1 MQEEI
6 FVKKYC
12 TLISAGA
19 IALMLAACN
28 AEEEVDSSNA
38 AESESNTEQ
47 VSSDKNAADEATVK
61 KVSYLGNDYEVPE
74 KVDTI
79 VAASLEAM
87 EDAAVLGVKPAGVIS
102 NDAKTIPKYLEA
114 DLAGATV
121 VGSKKEP
128 STEAMLALSP
138 DVILGT
144 SKWDEAQMS
153 NYNKIATTFPYSHIS
168 TNWKENLLLFGQLAG
183 KETEA
188 QKALDDYE
196 TTLANSKQSIA
207 DSEFKDKKVIIIR
220 VRGDLAVYPSDVYLN
235 PSIYEDLGFTVPEEI
250 NAIEAQTTITY
261 ETLAEWNP
269 DMIFLQFADDEN
281 KDTPELLQE
290 ILDNP
295 IFNSTTAAK
304 TNNVHVN
311 LIDALAQGGTA
322 WSKINFLKAFNE
334 NVLK

>member
-1 MQEEI
+1 M
-6 FVKKYC
+6 KKYR
-12 TLISAGA
+12 TLVSATA

-28 AEEEVDSSNA
+28 AEEEVESSSA
-38 AESESNTEQ
+38 AKSEATSEQ
-47 VSSDKNAADEATVK
+47 VSKDEKSVADEANVQ
-61 KVSYLGNDYEVPE
+61 KVSYLGNDYEVPA
-74 KVDTI
+74 KIDSI

-102 NDAKTIPKYLEA
+102 NDGSTIPKYLEA
-114 DLAGATV
+114 DLAGSTV

-128 STEAMLALSP
+128 NIEAMLSLSP

-144 SKWDEAQMS
+144 SKWDEAQMT
-153 NYNKIATTFPYSHIS
+153 NYNKVATTFPYSHIS

-183 KETEA
+183 KEAEA

-196 TTLANSKQSIA
+196 STLANTKQSIA
-207 DSEFKDKKVIIIR
+207 NSDLKDKKVLIIR
-220 VRGDLAVYPSDVYLN
+220 VRGGLSVYPAGVYLN
-235 PSIYEDLGFTVPEEI
+235 PSIYEDFGFTVPEEL
-250 NAIEAQTTITY
+250 NAIEAQTVITY

-281 KDTPELLQE
+281 KETPELLQE

-311 LIDALAQGGTA
+311 LIDAMAQGGTA
-322 WSKINFLKAFNE
+322 WSKINFLKSFNE

>member
-1 MQEEI
+1 M
-6 FVKKYC
+6 KKYR

-19 IALMLAACN
+19 IALMLAACT
-28 AEEEVDSSNA
+28 ADEEVDSSSA
-38 AESESNTEQ
+38 AESENKTEQ
-47 VSSDKNAADEATVK
+47 VSNAVKPAADEATERK
-61 KVSYLGNDYEVPE
+61 ISYLGNDYEVPA
-74 KVDTI
+74 KVETI
-79 VAASLEAM
+79 IAASLEAM

-102 NDAKTIPKYLEA
+102 MDGKTIPKYLES

-128 STEAMLALSP
+128 STEAMLSLNPEA
-138 DVILGT
+138 ILGT

-183 KETEA
+183 KESEA
-188 QKALDDYE
+188 QKALDDYDAK
-196 TTLANSKQSIA
+196 LASTKESISNS
-207 DSEFKDKKVIIIR
+207 ELKDKKVVIIR
-220 VRGDLAVYPSDVYLN
+220 VRGGLSVYPAGVYLN
-235 PSIYEDLGFTVPEEI
+235 PSIYEDFGFTVPEEL
-250 NAIEAQTTITY
+250 NSIEAQTMITY
-261 ETLAEWNP
+261 ETLTEWNP
-269 DMIFLQFADDEN
+269 DMIFLQYADDEN

-311 LIDALAQGGTA
+311 LIDAMAQGGTA
-322 WSKINFLKAFNE
+322 WSKINFLEAFNE

>member
-1 MQEEI
+1 M
-6 FVKKYC
+6 KKYRA
-12 TLISAGA
+12 LICAGA
-19 IALMLAACN
+19 LALMLAACN
-28 AEEEVDSSNA
+28 TDEEVDTSSA
-38 AESESNTEQ
+38 AETEQ
-47 VSSDKNAADEATVK
+47 VSKDEKPVADEAIAQ
-61 KVSYLGNDYEVPE
+61 KVSYLGSDYEVPA
-74 KVDTI
+74 KVETI
-79 VAASLEAM
+79 IAASLEAM

-102 NDAKTIPKYLEA
+102 TDGTAVPKYLEK

-128 STEAMLALSP
+128 NTEAMLSLNP

-144 SKWDEAQMS
+144 SKWDEAQIS

-183 KETEA
+183 KEPEA
-188 QKALDDYE
+188 QKALKDYDTKLASTKE
-196 TTLANSKQSIA
+196 SIANS
-207 DSEFKDKKVIIIR
+207 ELKDKKVLIIR
-220 VRGDLAVYPSDVYLN
+220 VRGGLTVYPAGVYLN
-235 PSIYEDLGFTVPEEI
+235 PSLYEDFGFTVPKEL
-250 NAIEAQTTITY
+250 NSIEAQTTITY

-281 KDTPELLQE
+281 KETPELLQE

-311 LIDALAQGGTA
+311 LIDAMAQGGTA
-322 WSKINFLKAFNE
+322 WSKINFLDAFHE

>member
-1 MQEEI
+1 M
-6 FVKKYC
+6 KKYR

-28 AEEEVDSSNA
+28 ADEEVVSSSA
-38 AESESNTEQ
+38 AESESKTEQ
-47 VSSDKNAADEATVK
+47 VSSDEKTADEATVQ
-61 KVSYLGNDYEVPE
+61 KVSYLGNDYEVPA

-79 VAASLEAM
+79 IAASLEAM

-102 NDAKTIPKYLEA
+102 TDGKTIPQYLGA

-128 STEAMLALSP
+128 NTEAMLALSP

-144 SKWDEAQMS
+144 SKWDEAQMA

-168 TNWKENLLLFGQLAG
+168 INWKENLLLFGQLAG

-196 TTLANSKQSIA
+196 TTLANTKQSIA
-207 DSEFKDKKVIIIR
+207 NSEIKDKKVVMIR
-220 VRGDLAVYPSDVYLN
+220 VRGGLTVYPADVYLN
-235 PSIYEDLGFTVPEEI
+235 PSIYEDFGFTVPEEL
-250 NAIEAQTTITY
+250 NAMEAQTTITY

-311 LIDALAQGGTA
+311 MIDAMAQGGTA

>member
-1 MQEEI
+1 M
-6 FVKKYC
+6 KKYR
-12 TLISAGA
+12 TLVSAA
-19 IALMLAACN
+19 ALALMLAACN
-28 AEEEVDSSNA
+28 AEEKVESSEA
-38 AESESNTEQ
+38 NTEQ
-47 VSSDKNAADEATVK
+47 VSKDDQSAADEATAQ
-61 KVSYLGNDYEVPE
+61 KVSYLGNDYDVPA

-79 VAASLEAM
+79 IAASLEAM

-102 NDAKTIPKYLEA
+102 NDGTTIPKYLEA

-128 STEAMLALSP
+128 NTEAMLSLSP

-144 SKWDEAQMS
+144 SKWDEAQMT

-168 TNWKENLLLFGQLAG
+168 TKWKENLLLFGQLAG
-183 KETEA
+183 KEAEA
-188 QKALDDYE
+188 QKALEDYE
-196 TTLANSKQSIA
+196 TTLAKTKEAIA
-207 DSEFKDKKVIIIR
+207 SSDLKDKKVLIIR
-220 VRGDLAVYPSDVYLN
+220 VRGGLAVYPAGVYLN
-235 PSIYEDLGFTVPEEI
+235 PSIYEDFGFSVPEEL
-250 NAIEAQTTITY
+250 NAIEAQTVITY

-269 DMIFLQFADDEN
+269 DMIFLQYADDEN
-281 KDTPELLQE
+281 KETPELLKE

-295 IFNSTTAAK
+295 IFSSTTAAK

-311 LIDALAQGGTA
+311 LIDAMAQGGTA

>member
-1 MQEEI
+1 M
-6 FVKKYC
+6 KKHR
-12 TLISAGA
+12 TLICAGA
-19 IALMLAACN
+19 LTLMLAACN
-28 AEEEVDSSNA
+28 TDEEVDTSSA
-38 AESESNTEQ
+38 AETEQ
-47 VSSDKNAADEATVK
+47 VSKDEKPVADEAIAQ
-61 KVSYLGNDYEVPE
+61 KVSYLGSDYEVPA
-74 KVDTI
+74 KVETI
-79 VAASLEAM
+79 IAASLEAM

-102 NDAKTIPKYLEA
+102 TDGTAVPKYLEK

-128 STEAMLALSP
+128 NTEAMLSLNP

-144 SKWDEAQMS
+144 SKWDEAQIS

-183 KETEA
+183 KEPEA
-188 QKALDDYE
+188 QKALKDYDTKLASTKE
-196 TTLANSKQSIA
+196 LIANS
-207 DSEFKDKKVIIIR
+207 ELKDKKVLIIR
-220 VRGDLAVYPSDVYLN
+220 VRGGLTVYPAGVYLN
-235 PSIYEDLGFTVPEEI
+235 PSLYEDFGFTVPKEL
-250 NAIEAQTTITY
+250 NSIEAQTTITY

-281 KDTPELLQE
+281 KETPELLQE

-311 LIDALAQGGTA
+311 LIDAMAQGGTA
-322 WSKINFLKAFNE
+322 WSKINFLDAFNE

>member
-1 MQEEI
+1 M
-6 FVKKYC
+6 KKYR
-12 TLISAGA
+12 TLVSAA
-19 IALMLAACN
+19 ALALMLAACN
-28 AEEEVDSSNA
+28 AEEEVESSEA
-38 AESESNTEQ
+38 NTEQ
-47 VSSDKNAADEATVK
+47 VSKDDQSVADEATVQ
-61 KVSYLGNDYEVPE
+61 KVSYLGNDYDVPA

-79 VAASLEAM
+79 IAASLEAM

-102 NDAKTIPKYLEA
+102 NDGKTMPKYLEA

-128 STEAMLALSP
+128 NTEAMLSLNP

-144 SKWDEAQMS
+144 SKWDEAQMT

-183 KETEA
+183 KEAEA
-188 QKALDDYE
+188 QKALEDYE
-196 TTLANSKQSIA
+196 TTLANTKETIA
-207 DSEFKDKKVIIIR
+207 SSDLKDKKVLIIR
-220 VRGDLAVYPSDVYLN
+220 VRGGLAVYPAGVYLN
-235 PSIYEDLGFTVPEEI
+235 PSIYEDFGFSVPEEL
-250 NAIEAQTTITY
+250 NAIEAQTVITY

-269 DMIFLQFADDEN
+269 DMIFLQYADDEN
-281 KDTPELLQE
+281 KETPELLKE

-295 IFNSTTAAK
+295 IFSSTTAAK

-311 LIDALAQGGTA
+311 LIDAMAQGGTA

>member
-1 MQEEI
+1 M
-6 FVKKYC
+6 KKYRA
-12 TLISAGA
+12 LICAGA
-19 IALMLAACN
+19 LALMLAACN
-28 AEEEVDSSNA
+28 TDEEVDTSSA
-38 AESESNTEQ
+38 AETEQ
-47 VSSDKNAADEATVK
+47 VSKDEKPVADEAIAQ
-61 KVSYLGNDYEVPE
+61 KVSYLGSDYEVPA
-74 KVDTI
+74 KVETI
-79 VAASLEAM
+79 IAASLEAM

-102 NDAKTIPKYLEA
+102 TDGTAVPKYLEK

-128 STEAMLALSP
+128 NTEAMLSLNP

-144 SKWDEAQMS
+144 SKWDEAQIS

-183 KETEA
+183 KEPEA
-188 QKALDDYE
+188 QKALKDYDTKLASTKE
-196 TTLANSKQSIA
+196 SIANS
-207 DSEFKDKKVIIIR
+207 ELKDKKVLIIR
-220 VRGDLAVYPSDVYLN
+220 VRGGLTVYPAGVYLN
-235 PSIYEDLGFTVPEEI
+235 PSLYEDFGFTVPKEL
-250 NAIEAQTTITY
+250 NSIEAQTTITY

-281 KDTPELLQE
+281 KETPELLQE

-311 LIDALAQGGTA
+311 LIDAMAQGGTA
-322 WSKINFLKAFNE
+322 WSKINFLDAFNE

>member
-1 MQEEI
+1 M
-6 FVKKYC
+6 KKHRA
-12 TLISAGA
+12 LICAGA
-19 IALMLAACN
+19 LALMLAACN
-28 AEEEVDSSNA
+28 TDEEVDTSSA
-38 AESESNTEQ
+38 AETEQ
-47 VSSDKNAADEATVK
+47 VSKDEKPVADEAIAQ
-61 KVSYLGNDYEVPE
+61 KVSYLGSDYEVPA
-74 KVDTI
+74 KVETI
-79 VAASLEAM
+79 IAASLEAM

-102 NDAKTIPKYLEA
+102 TDGTAVPKYLEK

-128 STEAMLALSP
+128 NTEAMLSLNP

-144 SKWDEAQMS
+144 SKWDEAQIS

-183 KETEA
+183 KEPEA
-188 QKALDDYE
+188 QKALKDYDTKLASTKE
-196 TTLANSKQSIA
+196 SIANS
-207 DSEFKDKKVIIIR
+207 ELKDKKVLIIR
-220 VRGDLAVYPSDVYLN
+220 VRGGLTVYPAGVYLN
-235 PSIYEDLGFTVPEEI
+235 PSLYEDFGFTVPKEL
-250 NAIEAQTTITY
+250 NSIEAQTTITY

-281 KDTPELLQE
+281 KETPELLQE

-311 LIDALAQGGTA
+311 LIDAMAQGGTA
-322 WSKINFLKAFNE
+322 WSKINFLDAFNE

>member
-1 MQEEI
+1 MM
-6 FVKKYC
+6 KKHRA
-12 TLISAGA
+12 LICAGA
-19 IALMLAACN
+19 LALMLAACN
-28 AEEEVDSSNA
+28 TDEEVDTSSA
-38 AESESNTEQ
+38 AETEQ
-47 VSSDKNAADEATVK
+47 VSKDEKPVADEAIAQ
-61 KVSYLGNDYEVPE
+61 KVSYLGSDYEVPA
-74 KVDTI
+74 KVETI
-79 VAASLEAM
+79 IAASLEAM

-102 NDAKTIPKYLEA
+102 TDGTAVPKYLEK

-128 STEAMLALSP
+128 NTEAMLSLNP

-144 SKWDEAQMS
+144 SKWDEAQIS

-183 KETEA
+183 KEPEA
-188 QKALDDYE
+188 QKALKDYDTKLASTKE
-196 TTLANSKQSIA
+196 SIANS
-207 DSEFKDKKVIIIR
+207 ELKDKKVLIIR
-220 VRGDLAVYPSDVYLN
+220 VRGGLTVYPAGVYLN
-235 PSIYEDLGFTVPEEI
+235 PSLYEDFGFTVPKEL
-250 NAIEAQTTITY
+250 NSIEAQTTITY

-281 KDTPELLQE
+281 KETPELLQE

-311 LIDALAQGGTA
+311 LIDAMAQGGTA
-322 WSKINFLKAFNE
+322 WSKINFLDAFNE